1 MLTQRAQQY
10 LATLK
15 RGPSVPLEDIKRWF
29 AESGQP
35 CFDVWL
41 DFHERY
47 AGLEEPSTGYA
58 LGLAQPV
65 DASNPAHAPR
75 IECSESGQRCVILIA
90 AVEDFEE
97 LKLDWRGKVTIN
109 AERAETFDL
118 KVERDALRWEFQQS
132 GRTVRL
138 TDDDFCQSL
147 LPQLENDWVAE
158 ASDEYVHCYRNARYL
173 LFVNARTRYVDE
185 ARERV
190 DAVRISYSGSGR
202 RKPAPPPP
210 RPGFDSAFLPVSIF
224 RPQPLSGDPYRRLV
238 ERLSLLGNLAIWDPP
253 SVARALDVE
262 LLPQA
267 YDPSSPERRYVA
279 TNSDVFEKIVF
290 DVPTHRSHDDLT
302 FSLTPHGL
310 YATEPNTALT
320 PLLPRDSRAELAWP
334 QKQAGKTPKHH
345 ARAVTIGETELHFD
359 FDGDDFTG
367 PQRLTYVYIKRPN
380 KAVSSTRF
388 GVENYRVEALGGTEY
403 SIRRLDDGTESVRV
417 VDITEDPREPDRV
430 SISFRALDYQLTI
443 QDHSRLITMLIVQ
456 GVRRDRYLGRVEHLD
471 YKELDTDLEYT
482 RLWNQQKKS
491 S

>member
-1 MLTQRAQQY
+1 MLTRRAQQY

-15 RGPSVPLEDIKRWF
+15 RRPSVPLEDIKRWF

-47 AGLEEPSTGYA
+47 AGLEERSTGHA

-65 DASNPAHAPR
+65 DASDPAHAPR
-75 IECSESGQRCVILIA
+75 IKCDDWGQGCKIVIA
-90 AVEDFEE
+90 AVEGFEE
-97 LKLDWRGKVTIN
+97 IELDWRGKVTIN
-109 AERAETFDL
+109 AERAETFEL
-118 KVERDALRWEFQQS
+118 KLERDALRWEFQQA
-132 GRTVRL
+132 GRTKSL
-138 TDDDFCQSL
+138 TDDDFCLSL

-158 ASDEYVHCYRNARYL
+158 ASDEYIDCYRNARYL
-173 LFVNARTRYVDE
+173 LFLHARTGAVDE
-185 ARERV
+185 AHECI
-190 DAVRISYSGSGR
+190 DAVRISYSASGR
-202 RKPAPPPP
+202 RKPAPPPA
-210 RPGFDSAFLPVSIF
+210 RPGFDPAFLPASIF

-253 SVARALDVE
+253 SVARAFDVE

-290 DVPTHRSHDDLT
+290 DVPTHRSHYDLT

-310 YATEPNTALT
+310 YVTEPNTALA

-334 QKQAGKTPKHH
+334 QKQAGKTPKRHT
-345 ARAVTIGETELHFD
+345 RAATIGETELD
-359 FDGDDFTG
+359 FSFAGDDFTG

-380 KAVSSTRF
+380 KAVSSTHF
-388 GVENYRVEALGGTEY
+388 GVENYRVEALGDNKY
-403 SIRRLDDGTESVRV
+403 SIRRVDDGTESVRV

-430 SISFRALDYQLTI
+430 SISFRALDYQMTI
-443 QDHSRLITMLIVQ
+443 QDCSRLITMLIVQ
-456 GVRRDRYLGRVEHLD
+456 GVRRDRYLGRVEYLD
-471 YKELDTDLEYT
+471 YTEVDTDLEYT
-482 RLWNQQKKS
+482 RLWNQQGNS